1 MVVSSQDLIP
11 VPEETARV
19 ARTVCPRG
27 NVYMTMRDELEG
39 MYSDSEFAPLF
50 ASRGRP
56 AEAPGR
62 LVLLLV
68 IQFAESMTDRQAAD
82 AVRARIDVKY
92 AMGLELADPGFDY
105 SVLSE
110 FRDRV
115 IAGGVERRLLD
126 DMLTRFGELGLIRA
140 RGRQRTGSN
149 HVLAAVEKLNR
160 LYGDD
165 PSG

>member
-1 MVVSSQDLIP
+1 MVVSNQDLIP
-11 VPEETARV
+11 VPAETARV

-27 NVYMTMRDELEG
+27 NVYMTMRDELER
-39 MYSDSEFAPLF
+39 MYGDSEFAPLF

-82 AVRARIDVKY
+82 AVRARIDLKY
-92 AMGLELADPGFDY
+92 ALGLELTDPGLDH
-105 SVLSE
+105 SVLGE

-140 RGRQRTGSN
+140 RGRQRADAT
-149 HVLAAVEKLNR
+149 HILTAVEKLNR
-160 LYGDD
+160 LYGDG